1 MVIINLWANSLFAHF
16 FAVFCSCFLQMHRL
30 SLQFVLLKLCFNRS
44 SFLVIN
50 YDDRVDG

>member
-1 MVIINLWANSLFAHF
+1 MIIKIYGRTHCSPIFLLF
-16 FAVFCSCFLQMHRL
+16 FAVVFLQMHRL

>member
-1 MVIINLWANSLFAHF
+1 MIIINLWANSLFAHF
-16 FAVFCSCFLQMHRL
+16 FYCFFCCFLQMHRL